1 MKKRHAL
8 GVALATGIL
17 CAPALAAPGQTTIRV
32 EGGSAAL
39 IPEVPVS
46 VDDAGGTVTVQDSF
60 DADQITVPANS
71 GTAQLGIATR
81 QFGLPLGF
89 QLFDFGTGPT
99 AFVDRI
105 GSDAM
110 PASFSPSWR
119 LTVNGRNSPTGS
131 DGTIL
136 SAGDRVV
143 WAFTS
148 DFGARELDITVS
160 GDRFRQGEPF
170 TARVTSTDPTTPSN
184 QPLVAAPAA
193 GAVVTYGGQTQ
204 TANGNG
210 EVSFR
215 AVGQGVQQVRATR
228 TDEVRSP
235 ARSVCSFTTDPAVC
249 DLPVTPP
256 TPGTETPG
264 TASFIDNV
272 PPGSRIRSV
281 VSGRKYTR
289 INLIRGTAG
298 PDRSDVRSV
307 DIAVARR
314 IGTRC
319 RYLNRRGVFGNAR
332 PCNRPVFLK
341 ANHSGTNWM
350 IGRKAPFVPGRY
362 LVMSRAIDGAG
373 NRESRTLNAI
383 NTVSFT
389 VIPPAPKRARTAS
402 AKTSASTKATVR

>member
-17 CAPALAAPGQTTIRV
+17 CAPALAAPVPTTIRV
-32 EGGSAAL
+32 EGGGNAL
-39 IPEVPVS
+39 IPEVPVT
-46 VDDAGGTVTVQDSF
+46 VDDAPGATVTIQDSF
-60 DADQITVPANS
+60 DADQITVPASS
-71 GTAQLGIATR
+71 GTAQLANATR

-110 PASFSPSWR
+110 PPSFSPSWR
-119 LTVNGRNSPTGS
+119 LTVNGRNSATGS
-131 DGTIL
+131 DGTLL

-148 DFGARELDITVS
+148 DFNARELDITVS
-160 GDRFRQGEPF
+160 GDRFRQGESF
-170 TARVTSTDPTTPSN
+170 TARVTSTDPSTPSS
-184 QPLVAAPAA
+184 QPLVAVPAA
-193 GAVVTYGGQTQ
+193 GAVVTYGGQSQ
-204 TANGNG
+204 TADGSG
-210 EVSFR
+210 QVSFR
-215 AVGQGVQQVRATR
+215 AVGEGVQEVRATR

-235 ARSVCSFTTDPAVC
+235 ARSVCSFTADPAVC
-249 DLPVTPP
+249 DLPATPP
-256 TPGTETPG
+256 APGNGTPG
-264 TASFIDNV
+264 TASSIDNV

-307 DIAVARR
+307 DVAVARR

-332 PCNRPVFLK
+332 ACNRPVFLK
-341 ANHSGTNWM
+341 ANHSGTNWL

-362 LVMSRAIDGAG
+362 LVMSRAVDGAG
-373 NRESRTLNAI
+373 NRESRTLNTI

-389 VIPPAPKRARTAS
+389 VIPPAPKRAK
-402 AKTSASTKATVR
+402 AKTSTTAVRS